1 MVTGSEDGTGARG
14 LGMDTGLGIG
24 SEPAPQGTL
33 GKRKRRS
40 ARPAVSRGR
49 SRSCLRRASPCRAP
63 CATTRSA
70 PRGPR
75 RPVSSRWS
83 VSFTQ
88 IQIIFPFFLVLSQ
101 GKVVSAFGQGSYGP
115 YGHCPYSDGLYS
127 YGLRSYGHQLADVD
141 LWCRQL
147 RRHVRWTCA
156 RPKHVRRW
164 RRLT

>member
-1 MVTGSEDGTGARG
+1 MVTGSEDRTATRG
-14 LGMDTGLGIG
+14 MRMDTGLGIG
-24 SEPAPQGTL
+24 SEPAPQGIL
-33 GKRKRRS
+33 RKKKRRS

-101 GKVVSAFGQGSYGP
+101 VHLGKVVMA
-115 YGHCPYSDGLYS
+115 HVAIAPYSHGLYS
-127 YGLRSYGHQLADVD
+127 YGLRSYGHLLADVD

-156 RPKHVRRW
+156 RPKHVHRW